1 MEISA
6 ILSNI
11 KYHQYSLPEFQRG
24 YVWRRED
31 VRGLFDSLYR
41 RYPVGGFLVWTT
53 QPDPDMVRG
62 GTTSGA
68 AVKLLLDG
76 QQRATSLYGVIRGE
90 APAFFHGDEN
100 AFRGLYFN
108 VKSEAFEFYG
118 PVKMRDD
125 PLWVSVTEVFK
136 TDDVMKIVESMTS
149 HIDDMKIMLEYG
161 SRLNK
166 LQNIRD
172 IPLHIEEISGEDR
185 TIDEVV
191 EMFNRVNSGG
201 TKLSSADLAL
211 ARLCAHSPDV
221 RNDLLRLL
229 NEWKGAGYH
238 FRQEWLLRCAT
249 AVATNRASFSSLRDV
264 PVSEFSVAIK
274 KAAGSIDFFLN
285 LLKSR
290 LGVDHHRVV
299 SGPYA
304 FVALARC
311 ISDQGGSI
319 NDLDYQHR
327 MLFWYVN
334 CFLWGRHSGSTETR
348 LQRDLDALAQDG
360 VDGLI
365 DELGKWRGSLKIRP
379 DDFDGSTI
387 GARFY
392 PLLYILT
399 RVFDARDLDNGLS
412 LSHGMF
418 GYKSQLHVHHIF
430 PKRRLYDH
438 GYSLGQVNAL
448 ANFCLLTAESNWH
461 ISAGHPAAYLDEAE
475 NKNPGVLASQ
485 WIPRDRELWSI
496 DRYTE
501 FLAERRKLLA
511 AAANKLLDMLRDGSQ
526 PDVSWPLA
534 EPSDQPSPIITDDLS
549 DPYDEVLDPDI
560 VEVLDIAAKNSIVMP
575 ETDYELCDDETGDV
589 LARADVAWPE
599 GIQPGLTEPVALL
612 LVPDLTTEQ
621 QFGERGYRFF
631 TTKRRLV
638 WHLEQQLG
646 VDIDGD
652 RIIGEVPSESEAMAE
667 RRSARGPGL

>member
-11 KYHQYSLPEFQRG
+11 KYNQYSLPEFQRG

-62 GTTSGA
+62 GATSGA

-108 VKSEAFEFYG
+108 VESQTFEFYG

-136 TDDVMKIVESMTS
+136 TDDVMKIVEGMAT

-221 RNDLLRLL
+221 RNELLRLL
-229 NEWKGAGYH
+229 NEWRGAGYY

-264 PVSEFSVAIK
+264 PVSEFSVALK
-274 KAAGSIDFFLN
+274 KAAGSIDFLLN
-285 LLKSR
+285 LLRSR
-290 LGVDHHRVV
+290 LGIDHHRVV

-319 NDLDYQHR
+319 SDLDYQHR
-327 MLFWYVN
+327 MLYWYVN

-348 LQRDLDALAQDG
+348 LQRDLDALTQDG

-365 DELGKWRGSLKIRP
+365 DELVKWRGSLEIRP
-379 DDFDGSTI
+379 NDFDGSTI

-430 PKRRLYDH
+430 PKRRLYDE

-461 ISAGHPAAYLDEAE
+461 IGAGDPAAYLDEAE
-475 NKNPGVLASQ
+475 RKHPGVLASQ

-496 DRYTE
+496 DHYTE

-511 AAANKLLDMLRDGSQ
+511 AAANKLLDMLREETQ
-526 PDVSWPLA
+526 PGVSWPFA
-534 EPSDQPSPIITDDLS
+534 ETSDQPSSVIADDRS

-560 VEVLDIAAKNSIVMP
+560 AEVLDIAAKNSIVIL
-575 ETDYELCDDETGDV
+575 ETDYELCDDETGEV

-612 LVPDLTTEQ
+612 LAPDLNTEQ

-638 WHLEQQLG
+638 WHLEQQL
-646 VDIDGD
+646 DIDLDGD
-652 RIIGEVPSESEAMAE
+652 LIIGEVLSEDDAMAD
-667 RRSARGPGL
+667 R